1 MQQLDNSLDNIG
13 YTYSRKLL
21 DPGVVLSTEA
31 SSESLVKRTNNNKGV
46 FILTF
51 FFFKCHYYDVLIK
64 DPKQESGKEKKNL
77 FYNGYKKMILTGPK
91 KNLGFLKHSTR
102 SFQHLI
108 IHK

>member
-31 SSESLVKRTNNNKGV
+31 PSESLVKRTNNNKGV

-51 FFFKCHYYDVLIK
+51 SFFFKCHYYDVLIK
-64 DPKQESGKEKKNL
+64 DPKQESGKEKKKR
-77 FYNGYKKMILTGPK
+77 FIMD
-91 KNLGFLKHSTR
+91 TR
-102 SFQHLI
+102 
-108 IHK
+108 K